1 MACSKYILTN
11 TGSTYVNFNYRR
23 CDDSMWEYQVELAP
37 NQSKNIWLINNTYSI
52 APSFSNTVVLVNEGV
67 FPAVSTSQTQTPT
80 PTPTPTQTATPTN
93 TPTNTQT
100 PSQTQ
105 TGTPTQTPTNTE
117 TPTNTPTPTQTP
129 TNTETPTNTPTP
141 TQTQTQTQT
150 GTPTQTPTQT
160 HTQTGTPTQTPTQTQ
175 TQTGT
180 STPTPTPTHARFSFT
195 VYPGT
200 TSDSAC
206 GQYNSSVTIY
216 GDKAIF
222 DENTI
227 FYDVLSGPTRADM
240 TGYYN
245 NSQTIIQ
252 LDSNGVA
259 LGVFTLCATLTP
271 TPTQTQTP
279 TNTPTNTATNTQTPT
294 PTTTPTATFG
304 YYTYS
309 LGTGSTANLAC
320 ADFSSAPNTIYG
332 TVSGGIGPNVGE
344 YLYFDTLFQ
353 TPVMNGYYSNGI
365 AWYQVTGGLGQI
377 TSSDPNGCLVFTDTT
392 FVNCTEACLIACVV
406 PYTNYYSVWM
416 TQACIN
422 SFPSSGCKVWLDANG
437 TIPFPSGTYNKGDG
451 GCFDIN
457 NGVII

>member
-67 FPAVSTSQTQTPT
+67 FPAVSASQTQTPT

-117 TPTNTPTPTQTP
+117 TPTNTPTPTQTQ
-129 TNTETPTNTPTP
+129 
-141 TQTQTQTQT
+141 TQTQTPTQTQT
-150 GTPTQTPTQT
+150 GTPTQTPTNTQ
-160 HTQTGTPTQTPTQTQ
+160 TQTGTPTQ
-175 TQTGT
+175 
-180 STPTPTPTHARFSFT
+180 TPTPTHARFSFT
-195 VYPGT
+195 VYSGT

-206 GQYNSSVTIY
+206 GQYNPTVTIY
-216 GDKAIF
+216 GDKALF

-227 FYDVLSGPTRADM
+227 FYNVLSGPTTVDM

-245 NSQTIIQ
+245 SSQTVIQ
-252 LDSNGVA
+252 LDSSGVA
-259 LGVFTLCATLTP
+259 LGSFNLCVTLTP
-271 TPTQTQTP
+271 TPTNTQTPTHTP
-279 TNTPTNTATNTQTPT
+279 TNTPTNSQTPT
-294 PTTTPTATFG
+294 LTSTPTATFG

-344 YLYFDTLFQ
+344 YLYFDTSLT
-353 TPVMNGYYSNGI
+353 TPVQNGYYSNGT
-365 AWYQVTGGLGQI
+365 AWYQVTGGAGQI
-377 TSSDPNGCLVFTDTT
+377 TSSDPNGC
-392 FVNCTEACLIACVV
+392 I
-406 PYTNYYSVWM
+406 
-416 TQACIN
+416 
-422 SFPSSGCKVWLDANG
+422 
-437 TIPFPSGTYNKGDG
+437 
-451 GCFDIN
+451 
-457 NGVII
+457 